1 MSQTSSLPG
10 TAGAVA
16 APRRWWTLTTV
27 ALAQLMVVLD
37 STVVNIALPSAQT
50 DLGFTNGERQW
61 IVTAYSLAFGSLLLL
76 GGRLS
81 DLIGRKRTFII
92 GLIGFALASALGGAA
107 GSFGMLVFAR
117 ALQGAFGAL
126 LAPTALAVL
135 TTTFTVPKERARA
148 FGVFG
153 AIAGAGG
160 AIGLLLGGFLTEKLD
175 WRWNLYINVVIAIV
189 AVIGAIVFV
198 KTVPREGPRPR
209 LDVPGTILVSGALFS
224 LVYGFSNAE
233 TDGWGSGLTW
243 GFLTAAGVLLVAF
256 VLWQRRAAHPLLP
269 LHIVLDRNR
278 GAAYASVTIAGAGMF
293 GVFLFVTYYLQ
304 TSLDYTPIRTGLSF
318 LPMIGM
324 LVLAAQ
330 LSTNIFVPRFG
341 PKIMVPFGMTLA
353 ALGMFLLTNL
363 GVHSTYAANV
373 LPALMVLGFGMG
385 SIMPASIQTATLGVD
400 RGHAGVASAMVNT
413 SQQVG
418 GSIGTAL
425 LNTLA
430 ATAAANYLTS
440 HVAGATT
447 TAARASV
454 AAEAAV
460 HSYATAYWY
469 GAAFFAFGAI
479 LAALLFR
486 TRADT
491 AARAEAAASLHGS
504 GAAPGGAQAEAAPA
518 EPVVAH

>member
-1 MSQTSSLPG
+1 MLALMSQASTSPD
-10 TAGAVA
+10 GATRA
-16 APRRWWTLTTV
+16 SSSSPTPPPSRRWWTLTTV

-37 STVVNIALPSAQT
+37 STVVNIALPAAQT
-50 DLGFTNGERQW
+50 DLGFSDGDRQW
-61 IVTAYSLAFGSLLLL
+61 IITAYSLAFGSLLLV
-76 GGRLS
+76 GGRVS
-81 DLIGRKRTFII
+81 DLIGRKRTFVI

-107 GSFGMLVFAR
+107 GTFGLLVFAR

-135 TTTFTVPKERARA
+135 TTTFTIPKERARA

-160 AIGLLLGGFLTEKLD
+160 AIGLLLGGFLTQYAS
-175 WRWNLYINVVIAIV
+175 WRWNLYINVVIA
-189 AVIGAIVFV
+189 AVAIVGAAIFV
-198 KTVPREGPRPR
+198 SHVTRTGPRPK
-209 LDVPGTILVSGALFS
+209 LDVPGTLLVSGALFS

-233 TDGWGSGLTW
+233 TQGWDSPLTW
-243 GFLTAAGVLLVAF
+243 GFLAAAVVLLTSFVA
-256 VLWQRRAAHPLLP
+256 WQRRAEHPLLP
-269 LHIVLDRNR
+269 LSIVLDRNR

-293 GVFLFVTYYLQ
+293 GIFLFVTYYLQ
-304 TSLDYTPIRTGLSF
+304 TSLGYTPTKTGLAF
-318 LPMIGM
+318 LPMIAM

-341 PKIMVPFGMTLA
+341 PKIMVPFGMTLGVI
-353 ALGMFLLTNL
+353 GMLLLTRL
-363 GVHSTYAANV
+363 DLESLYAANV

-430 ATAAANYLTS
+430 ATAAANY
-440 HVAGATT
+440 VADHLPATGA
-447 TAARASV
+447 V

-460 HSYATAYWY
+460 TGYATAYWW
-469 GAAFFAFGAI
+469 GAGFFAVGAVI
-479 LAALLFR
+479 AALLFR
-486 TRADT
+486 RRVPQSDDVDATTSPAVD
-491 AARAEAAASLHGS
+491 
-504 GAAPGGAQAEAAPA
+504 APV
-518 EPVVAH
+518 PVH

>member
-1 MSQTSSLPG
+1 MPQNSSLTADALG
-10 TAGAVA
+10 TAPASN
-16 APRRWWTLTTV
+16 RRWLTLTVV

-37 STVVNIALPSAQT
+37 STVVNIALPAAQQ
-50 DLGFTNGERQW
+50 DLGFSNGDRQW

-92 GLIGFALASALGGAA
+92 GLIGFAVASALGGAA
-107 GSFGMLVFAR
+107 DSFGLLVGAR
-117 ALQGAFGAL
+117 ALQGAFAAL

-135 TTTFTVPKERARA
+135 TTTFTIPKERARA

-175 WRWNLYINVVIAIV
+175 WRWNLYINVVIAVI
-189 AVIGAIVFV
+189 AVIGAVIFV
-198 KTVPREGPRPR
+198 DQAKRTGPRPK
-209 LDVPGTILVSGALFS
+209 LDIPGTILVSGALFG

-233 TDGWGSGLTW
+233 NDGWDSPLTW
-243 GFLTAAGVLLVAF
+243 GFLAAAVVLLVAF
-256 VLWQRRAAHPLLP
+256 VLVQRRAEHPLLP
-269 LHIVLDRNR
+269 LSIILDRNR
-278 GAAYASVTIAGAGMF
+278 GAAYSSVLIAGAGMF
-293 GVFLFVTYYLQ
+293 GIFLFVTYYLQ
-304 TSLDYTPIRTGLSF
+304 VSLNFTPIQTGLSF

-341 PKIMVPFGMTLA
+341 AKVMVPIGMGLA
-353 ALGMFLLTNL
+353 TIGMLLLTRL
-363 GVHSTYAANV
+363 DLSSTYAANV
-373 LPALMVLGFGMG
+373 LPALMILGFGMG
-385 SIMPASIQTATLGVD
+385 SIMPASIQTATMGVD
-400 RGHAGVASAMVNT
+400 RQFAGVASAMVNT

-425 LNTLA
+425 LNTIA
-430 ATAAANYLTS
+430 ATSAANY
-440 HVAGATT
+440 VAAHLPASATT
-447 TAARASV
+447 

-460 HSYATAYWY
+460 HSYASAYFW
-469 GAAFFAFGAI
+469 GAGFFAFGGI
-479 LAALLFR
+479 LAATLFR
-486 TRADT
+486 RKADT
-491 AARAEAAASLHGS
+491 LARAEAQAAKQPAGV
-504 GAAPGGAQAEAAPA
+504 AP

>member
-1 MSQTSSLPG
+1 MSQTSSLSG
-10 TAGAVA
+10 AVGAVA
-16 APRRWWTLTTV
+16 DSRRWWTLTTV

-37 STVVNIALPSAQT
+37 STVVNIALPAAQR
-50 DLGFTNGERQW
+50 DLDFTNGERQW

-135 TTTFTVPKERARA
+135 TTTFTIPKERARA

-160 AIGLLLGGFLTEKLD
+160 AIGLLLGGFLTEKFD
-175 WRWNLYINVVIAIV
+175 WRWNLYINVVIAVV

-198 KTVPREGPRPR
+198 KSVPRQGPRPK
-209 LDVPGTILVSGALFS
+209 LDVPGTILVSAALFS

-243 GFLTAAGVLLVAF
+243 GFLAAAGVLLVAF

-293 GVFLFVTYYLQ
+293 GIFLFVTYYLQ
-304 TSLDYTPIRTGLSF
+304 TSLDYTPIKTGLSF

-341 PKIMVPFGMTLA
+341 PKIMVPFGM
-353 ALGMFLLTNL
+353 ALGAIGMFILTHL
-363 GVHSTYAANV
+363 GVDSHYAANV
-373 LPALMVLGFGMG
+373 LPALLVLGFGMG

-430 ATAAANYLTS
+430 ATAAAGYVTS
-440 HVAGATT
+440 HIGSAT
-447 TAARASV
+447 TAAGRASV

-479 LAALLFR
+479 LAALVFR
-486 TRADT
+486 TKADT
-491 AARAEAAASLHGS
+491 QARAAAVAAS
-504 GAAPGGAQAEAAPA
+504 APTDAPSEPA

>member
-1 MSQTSSLPG
+1 MTQTSSRPG
-10 TAGAVA
+10 TATSAPAVSS
-16 APRRWWTLTTV
+16 RRWWTLSTV

-37 STVVNIALPSAQT
+37 STVVNIALPSAQA
-50 DLGFTNGERQW
+50 DLGFSNGERQW

-107 GSFGMLVFAR
+107 GTFGLLVFAR
-117 ALQGAFGAL
+117 ALQGAFGAM

-135 TTTFTVPKERARA
+135 TTTFTIPKERARA

-160 AIGLLLGGFLTEKLD
+160 AIGLLLGGVLTENFN
-175 WRWNLYINVVIAIV
+175 WRWNLYINVFIAVI

-198 KTVPREGPRPR
+198 SHQERQGPRPK

-233 TDGWGSGLTW
+233 TDGWGSPLTW
-243 GFLTAAGVLLVAF
+243 GFLAGAGVLLVAF
-256 VLWQRRAAHPLLP
+256 VLWQRRAEHALLP
-269 LHIVLDRNR
+269 LSIVLDRNR
-278 GAAYASVTIAGAGMF
+278 GAAYASVLIAGAGMF

-304 TSLDYTPIRTGLSF
+304 TSLHYTPIRTGLSF

-324 LVLAAQ
+324 LILAAQ

-341 PKIMVPFGMTLA
+341 PKIMVPFGMVLA
-353 ALGMFLLTNL
+353 AIGMSYLTRLGLD
-363 GVHSTYAANV
+363 STYAHDV

-430 ATAAANYLTS
+430 ATAATDYLASNLPPT
-440 HVAGATT
+440 ATT
-447 TAARASV
+447 M
-454 AAEAAV
+454 AEAAV
-460 HSYATAYWY
+460 HSYATAYWW
-469 GAAFFAFGAI
+469 GAGFFAFGAI
-479 LAALLFR
+479 MAALLFR
-486 TRADT
+486 RRGRGAGT
-491 AARAEAAASLHGS
+491 AT
-504 GAAPGGAQAEAAPA
+504 PTPA
-518 EPVVAH
+518 EPVAAH